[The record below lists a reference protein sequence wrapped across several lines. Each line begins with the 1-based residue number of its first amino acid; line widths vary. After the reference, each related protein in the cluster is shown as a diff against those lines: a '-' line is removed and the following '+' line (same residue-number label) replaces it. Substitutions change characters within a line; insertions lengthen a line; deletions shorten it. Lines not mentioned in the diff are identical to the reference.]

1 MNTILGAAGLEL
13 VLSVLIGVITVFFS
27 KSVLVWFYKRQT
39 NESSPYNNLSF
50 MIYLS
55 GMIFSIALITYGI
68 MEPLTA
74 TFKILEDSGMPT
86 FSLITSCLE
95 YAGLFLI
102 LSYFFA
108 VIVIFIS
115 YKLFTF
121 LTTNI
126 NEYEEIKANNVG
138 VAILVVVLTI
148 VTAMFVKTP
157 FISYLESFVPYP
169 DLPGI
174 F

>member
-1 MNTILGAAGLEL
+1 MNKIIGAAGLEL
-13 VLSVLIGVITVFFS
+13 VLSVLIGVITVFLC

-39 NESSPYNNLSF
+39 NDSNPYNNLSF

-55 GMIFSIALITYGI
+55 GMIFSVAFITFGI

-74 TFKILEDSGMPT
+74 SFKILEDSGLSGM
-86 FSLITSCLE
+86 SLISNCLQ
-95 YAGLFLI
+95 YTGFFLL

-108 VIVIFIS
+108 VTVIFIS

-121 LTTNI
+121 LTSNI
-126 NEYEEIKANNVG
+126 NEYEEIKSNNVG

-157 FISYLESFVPYP
+157 FISYLESFIPYP

-174 F
+174 N